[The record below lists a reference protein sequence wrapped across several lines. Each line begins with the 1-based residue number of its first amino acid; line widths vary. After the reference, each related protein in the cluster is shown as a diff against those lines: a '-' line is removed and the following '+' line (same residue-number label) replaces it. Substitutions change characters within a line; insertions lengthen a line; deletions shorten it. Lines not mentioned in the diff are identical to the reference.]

1 MIQKNKA
8 PNLDAAHQVYGTP
21 NFEHG
26 TEYLPWPGKSLE
38 YSCAYVMTNEDLR
51 HTTGLT
57 RDMARKVLT
66 VAGSGDQPLF
76 YTLNG
81 ATHVDTFDVS
91 FCARAIM
98 DLKTQAIRSGISH
111 DHYINLL
118 SRLHVASSVSRIPD
132 VDKML
137 SKIPAHSAKF
147 IRGMDGYRI
156 FGNGI
161 YPDYYT
167 AEMLTAPEYK
177 QLQLILK
184 KPFKFI
190 WSDLSELHTH
200 LTDEYDVINLSN
212 IFEWTPG
219 LIKPALTNLRPH
231 VRPGGYILAQTG
243 GDFTISKNINHFIRA
258 QELFKDWAKI
268 GINKTNRDNQVII
281 LERVR

>member
-8 PNLDAAHQVYGTP
+8 PNLDTAHQVYGAP
-21 NFEHG
+21 NFERG

-38 YSCAYVMTNEDLR
+38 YSCAYVMTNENLR

-66 VAGSGDQPLF
+66 VTGSGDQPLF

-81 ATHVDTFDVS
+81 ATQVDTFDVS

-98 DLKTQAIRSGISH
+98 DIKTQAIRSGIP
-111 DHYINLL
+111 YEQYTQLL
-118 SRLHVASSVSRIPD
+118 TRLHFASSASRIPD

-161 YPDYYT
+161 SPDHYQSEMIT
-167 AEMLTAPEYK
+167 AQEYE
-177 QLQLILK
+177 QLQSMLE
-184 KPFKFI
+184 KPFNFI
-190 WSDLSELHTH
+190 WADLGELHTR

-212 IFEWTPG
+212 IFEWTPK
-219 LIKPALTNLRPH
+219 LIEPALANLRPH

-243 GDFTISKNINHFIRA
+243 SNWTISENINRFIRA
-258 QELFKDWAKI
+258 REIFKDWAKI
-268 GINKTNRDNQVII
+268 GINQTNRDNQVII